1 VATQIIRQAV
11 SELEAGRILDTRTLR
26 GDALPI
32 EDSTPPL
39 ERAFTSL
46 PSRAKPEEITDRKS
60 WYFSLGETDELKWT
74 VSAADGTAHVTRGKP
89 TGGKADCVVKTSPDM
104 MLKIIEQAY
113 TPEVNEF
120 VTGVIK
126 TSDLDLL
133 VKFSQSFRLGPQVSE
148 EEGEGASL

>member
-1 VATQIIRQAV
+1 MQ
-11 SELEAGRILDTRTLR
+11 
-26 GDALPI
+26 
-32 EDSTPPL
+32 
-39 ERAFTSL
+39 
-46 PSRAKPEEITDRKS
+46 
-60 WYFSLGETDELKWT
+60 
-74 VSAADGTAHVTRGKP
+74 VTRGKP

-133 VKFSQSFRLGPQVSE
+133 VKFSQSFRLGPRTTE
-148 EEGEGASL
+148 DDEGEGATL